1 MAEAMR
7 APGWMSQAAAELHRK
22 VIEMDP
28 TNMQAR
34 YQQGRPCPYPPAPSI
49 RPPLI
54 VCRGLAALIELSV
67 GAHASAQHHLEQALT
82 ARPKPQ
88 EPELF
93 IKLGEACDAQATPE
107 GYDAALQVTAPQH
120 YALPKT
126 DDSLRLPAL

>member
-1 MAEAMR
+1 MGCRRLRPNSTARSSRWIPPICRR
-7 APGWMSQAAAELHRK
+7 AISK
-22 VIEMDP
+22 VGP
-28 TNMQAR
+28 A
-34 YQQGRPCPYPPAPSI
+34 PPSAPSI

-82 ARPKPQ
+82 AQPKPQ

-120 YALPKT
+120 NALPKT